1 MPANVKLT
9 TEQMVKISIAPT
21 NMTGGSAEP
30 ENEPVWTVE
39 SGDCTV
45 EPEEGGLKVK
55 ILAPDDE
62 IGQSIIKVK
71 TRAVLV
77 EGEDPEDVADLIIV
91 DVVNRWAPNL
101 NMTVGAPEPK
111 EDEETGEGEDGDEG
125 AHPDQTLPGDLSG
138 PRSAKPGKAKPK
150 KKR

>member
-91 DVVNRWAPNL
+91 DVVNRLAPNL
-101 NMTVGAPEPK
+101 NMTVGSPEPK
-111 EDEETGEGEDGDEG
+111 EDEEEGEEGEEGEDLSDKSGDSPG
-125 AHPDQTLPGDLSG
+125 ARQPG
-138 PRSAKPGKAKPK
+138 KPK
-150 KKR
+150 KRAKKKK